1 MNATSMLASRGWLV
15 LAAAAAAVTIGT
27 QMAGLREPAF
37 VAKPLAT
44 IAIFAWALGRAGD
57 LGSRRRFVL
66 LGLVLSLAGDVALL
80 WPREGFITGLVAF
93 LLAHLAYIVAFT
105 RGSAFAARRAPLAA
119 YAAIAGVV
127 LALLWPHIGAGLRV
141 PVLAYVACLAAMAA
155 QAAVWAIVS
164 RGTPLA
170 PYARRAAIGGALFMT
185 SDALLAID
193 KFAQPLPAA
202 PLLILAT
209 YWTAQ
214 ALIAASL
221 VPRGAGARAALTS
234 P

>member
-1 MNATSMLASRGWLV
+1 MNAASVLASRGWLALAA
-15 LAAAAAAVTIGT
+15 LAAAITIGT

-57 LGSRRRFVL
+57 LASRRRCVL
-66 LGLVLSLAGDVALL
+66 VGLVLSLAGDVALL
-80 WPREGFITGLVAF
+80 WPREGFIPGLIAF

-105 RGSAFAARRAPLAA
+105 RGTALAARRGPFVA
-119 YAAIAGVV
+119 YAVIAGAV
-127 LALLWPHIGAGLRV
+127 LAMLWPHIGAGLRV
-141 PVLAYVACLAAMAA
+141 PVLAYVVCLAAMAA

-164 RGTPLA
+164 RSSPLA
-170 PYARRAAIGGALFMT
+170 PYARHAAVGGALFMT
-185 SDALLAID
+185 SDALLAIN

-202 PLLILAT
+202 PLLILVT

-221 VPRGAGARAALTS
+221 VPRRALTS